1 MRLRVTPVP
10 IPNTMVKTQ
19 AADGTSLETVRE
31 SRWPPG
37 YKKLKNTKQIRCKCS
52 GDSYRYRQKMSNNL
66 SVPTLSA
73 RKCCYDSW
81 FYQWLESWSWE
92 WDFSFLMTDKD
103 SVKIEQMWKLE
114 RVTHHHVPWK
124 LHIRNRNDKIFK
136 YLNQDIRGNC
146 YKQSNNYCLK
156 KTDLNKIDLKP
167 TPITLYRCSDH
178 PFPWMRTSWSC

>member
-1 MRLRVTPVP
+1 MVLHWRRCGRVGGR
-10 IPNTMVKTQ
+10 Q
-19 AADGTSLETVRE
+19 AIKNWRTRSRSAANVRE
-31 SRWPPG
+31 IHIDTGKRWATT
-37 YKKLKNTKQIRCKCS
+37 YRCQPYQQGSAVMIAGFTSDQSFKRCLEFWWLINFS
-52 GDSYRYRQKMSNNL
+52 QKWID
-66 SVPTLSA
+66 V
-73 RKCCYDSW
+73 
-81 FYQWLESWSWE
+81 
-92 WDFSFLMTDKD
+92 
-103 SVKIEQMWKLE
+103 KLE

-156 KTDLNKIDLKP
+156 KTDVNKIDLKP